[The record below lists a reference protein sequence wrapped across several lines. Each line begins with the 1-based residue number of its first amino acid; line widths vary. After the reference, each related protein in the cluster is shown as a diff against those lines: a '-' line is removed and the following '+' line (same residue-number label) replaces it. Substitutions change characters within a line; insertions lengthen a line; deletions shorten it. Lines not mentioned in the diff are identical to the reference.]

1 MEIPPVNH
9 HSRTWSLQDA
19 KAQLSE
25 VIRLAQS
32 EGPQLVTVRGQPA
45 VTIQRFEPVSKKLS
59 GLTGAD
65 FFVAMQNGPKF
76 DLEIPPRPKDAKF
89 RDFSFD

>member
-1 MEIPPVNH
+1 MNH

-19 KAQLSE
+19 KARLSE
-25 VIRLAQS
+25 VIKLAQI
-32 EGPQLVTVRGQPA
+32 EGPQIVTVHGAPA
-45 VTIQRFEPVSKKLS
+45 VTISKIVADEKPKLS

-65 FFVAMQNGPKF
+65 FLKAMQAGPKF
-76 DLEIPPRPKDAKF
+76 DIKIPPRPKYGKF

>member
-1 MEIPPVNH
+1 MNY

-45 VTIQRFEPVSKKLS
+45 VTISKIEVPPKKLS
-59 GLTGAD
+59 GRTGAD
-65 FFVAMQNGPKF
+65 LWKALSEGPKF
-76 DLEIPPRPKDAKF
+76 DLEIPPRPKDGKF

>member
-1 MEIPPVNH
+1 MNF

-25 VIRLAQS
+25 LIRLAQN

-45 VTIQRFEPVSKKLS
+45 VTVQKVIAPEKEFS

-65 FFVAMQNGPKF
+65 FLKAMQEGPCF
-76 DLEIPPRPKDAKF
+76 DLEIPPRPQDGHYREF
-89 RDFSFD
+89 RFD